1 MFLNFAKVIFIY
13 LKETYPNNNDIFPF
27 QKLRTWTEKKKKNN
41 YCIRK
46 KSKKEFH
53 KDLSRVNKYLGK
65 ITIILD
71 YNHFGALW
79 NQKGCWE

>member
-1 MFLNFAKVIFIY
+1 MN
-13 LKETYPNNNDIFPF
+13 
-27 QKLRTWTEKKKKNN
+27 RKKKKNN

-53 KDLSRVNKYLGK
+53 KDLSRVTKYLGK

-71 YNHFGALW
+71 YNHFGAL
-79 NQKGCWE
+79 